1 MINNIMFYS
10 FIAFICS
17 IILFFI
23 FSFIYISYEKI
34 FYGKVKVK
42 DRINVMAKII
52 NNGTKICTF
61 LILSTL
67 IIFILSLPFKL
78 YYNYKGSCERNTKEC
93 KNIIKIINDQKINV
107 YEFYVNLSNYRFREI
122 TKYLNDKN
130 VIIKSFF
137 AQDSHSHILLFTKND
152 LTNLTNNSIEIKKN
166 FIIKPV
172 LINKIEN
179 DEYLRKILYNNFE
192 YNELLKFK
200 KAIKNEEL

>member
-23 FSFIYISYEKI
+23 FPFIYISYEKI

-61 LILSTL
+61 LILTSL

-78 YYNYKGSCERNTKEC
+78 YYNYKESCEIHIKEC
-93 KNIIKIINDQKINV
+93 KNIIEIIKDKKINI
-107 YEFYVNLSNYRFREI
+107 YEFYVNISNYEI
-122 TKYLNDKN
+122 RDIVKCLNNKDC
-130 VIIKSFF
+130 IIKSFF
-137 AQDSHSHILLFTKND
+137 APNCYSHILLFTKND
-152 LTNLTNNSIEIKKN
+152 LTNLTNNFIEIKKN

-179 DEYLRKILYNNFE
+179 DEYLKKILYNNFE

-200 KAIKNEEL
+200 KEIKNEEL